1 MLWIISK
8 WRCGRWSKQESSPD
22 AFGTIWHHPRSDVDD
37 QLFQCTGDVWFSFDC
52 AGALMR
58 CQSAEMFWL
67 LLLGSCLLPLLHRMI
82 WKLWPFSH
90 LCNIHTIKHTG
101 CQSQLLPRGKGSAV
115 GGEGG
120 TRCPS
125 TRRFIFRG
133 CEMFSRASL
142 TLLWEPM
149 GQDIWSRRY
158 SA

>member
-67 LLLGSCLLPLLHRMI
+67 LLLGSCLLPLLHQMI
-82 WKLWPFSH
+82 WKPWPFSH
-90 LCNIHTIKHTG
+90 VCNIHTIKPTG
-101 CQSQLLPRGKGSAV
+101 CQSQLLPRGKGSTIGRDRGHMLPKHSQIHLQRMWNVLTGFSNAPV
-115 GGEGG
+115 GTDG
-120 TRCPS
+120 TGHLVQV
-125 TRRFIFRG
+125 I
-133 CEMFSRASL
+133 
-142 TLLWEPM
+142 
-149 GQDIWSRRY
+149 
-158 SA
+158 